1 MRHAVSHFPLLFPE
15 AKQLYAEAMK
25 LGSIKISIIKCL
37 VLGIAGV
44 GKTHLKWLLLSDNKG
59 KTVGRVSTGLA
70 DNTIQVSVKSIIAGV
85 DDKDQWEILDES
97 KLLQILANAYEK
109 EKPPP
114 PIIAANTKISPQP
127 VVHQEP
133 STQPVIHQ
141 EPSIQPVPQEQID
154 LKVPVETGVDGGIS
168 EESTMTLESKPYSN
182 SVAEKVDNLFIDA
195 FKNVADKKISNVKL
209 VHFIDSG
216 GQPQFLE
223 LLPAFVQDVS
233 VILFAVNLSEPL
245 DHCPMIYFYGQDSQ
259 PVGKPFESPSSHKQV
274 LEQCLRVANARGD
287 RPHVFVVGT
296 HRDKENEC
304 PEKIRDKNEMIRRV
318 IHPECLVLKKGT
330 EVIWD
335 INSKSPDTHD
345 YEVAAQLRR
354 AIVAHCQLM
363 ATPLPQDMTPSLP
376 IKWFHLE
383 LLIRHS
389 AVRGVISFSNCLQQ
403 ASSLGMDEEGLQAAL
418 LHMVKYNLLLWYYKI
433 AALREV
439 VFCDPQVILKI
450 ITDLV
455 QYKYELTGC
464 DVEQKLSSDG
474 VKGVWCEKFRDHAI
488 VNEEFLY
495 FERFKR
501 HFVDGV
507 FTLNNFI
514 KLMCHLF
521 IMVPL
526 EGGSHDYLMPALLNP
541 LNVCAINKKNIEGE
555 PYRLLFPNESVPY
568 GMFSSLV
575 AFLQKSEECSLL
587 EQYKKPV
594 CLYRNCVTFKYKK
607 FPAVFTIIDSTAF
620 IEVHQVH
627 SDRTSC
633 KACPKIRKLIYKGI
647 EKCAE
652 VLHYSGWKDLKDG
665 FICSNKSC
673 GFVAIPYEE
682 LPGLASCSKCSNDM
696 DLSFQHTVWITE
708 EGRHIGKVLFSLA

>member
-1 MRHAVSHFPLLFPE
+1 MQCHFPLLFPE

-25 LGSIKISIIKCL
+25 LGSVKMSIIKCL

-44 GKTHLKWLLLSDNKG
+44 GKTHLKWLLLSENKG

-70 DNTIQVSVKSIIAGV
+70 DNPIQVSVKSIIAGV

-114 PIIAANTKISPQP
+114 PIIAAKTKISPQP
-127 VVHQEP
+127 VVC
-133 STQPVIHQ
+133 Q
-141 EPSIQPVPQEQID
+141 EPSIQPVPQEQIH
-154 LKVPVETGVDGGIS
+154 LKVPVETVVDGGIS
-168 EESTMTLESKPYSN
+168 EESTMTSESKSFSN

-195 FKNVADKKISNVKL
+195 FKNVADKKISNEKL

-233 VILFAVNLSEPL
+233 VILFAVNLSERL
-245 DHCPMIYFYGQDSQ
+245 DHCPMIYFYGEDSQ
-259 PVGKPFESPSSHKQV
+259 PVGKPFESPSSHKRV

-304 PEKIRDKNEMIRRV
+304 PEKIGDKNEMIRRV

-345 YEVAAQLRR
+345 HEVAAQLRR
-354 AIVAHCQLM
+354 AIVAHC
-363 ATPLPQDMTPSLP
+363 PQDMTPSLP

-389 AVRGVISFSNCLQQ
+389 AIRGVISFSNCLEQ
-403 ASSLGMDEEGLQAAL
+403 ALSLGMDEEGLQAAL
-418 LHMVKYNLLLWYYKI
+418 LRMVKYNLLLWYYKI

-455 QYKYELTGC
+455 QYKYELAGC
-464 DVEQKLSSDG
+464 DVKQKPSSDG

-488 VNEEFLY
+488 VSEEFLY
-495 FERFKR
+495 AERFKR

-526 EGGSHDYLMPALLNP
+526 EGGSHEYLMPALLNP
-541 LNVCAINKKNIEGE
+541 LNVCAINKKNKIGE
-555 PYRLLFPNESVPY
+555 PYRILFPNESVPY

-587 EQYKKPV
+587 EQHKKPV

-627 SDRTSC
+627 SERTMKNSC

-652 VLHYSGWKDLKDG
+652 VLHYSGWRDLKDG
-665 FICSNKSC
+665 FICSNESC
-673 GFVAIPYEE
+673 RFVAIPYEE
-682 LPGLASCSKCSNDM
+682 LPDLASCLHCSSDM

-708 EGRHIGKVLFSLA
+708 EGRLIGKVWLSLA